1 LLEIIIKE
9 KEPTMSDINASTK
22 WPKFRKL
29 TDSKLDRIH
38 AASLEILESTG
49 VRLFEPQALELLQS
63 KGVKVEDGNRVRIP
77 SNLVEWALS
86 TAPKSTTLYNRH
98 GQAVMALE
106 GQNMFYGTGSDCPN
120 VIDLRS
126 GEHRPGLLQD
136 VVDATVVCDGLA
148 NIDFLMS
155 FCIANDL
162 DPQTYDR
169 HQMRAMLMNTIKPIL
184 FVTLEYSG
192 CVDAI
197 KMAEAV
203 AGGAEALRIKPICAC
218 YINVSHALRHNEDAL
233 KKLIFMAEK
242 GLPTTYT
249 PVVLRGATGPV
260 TAAGAIALAN
270 AGELAG
276 VVISQI
282 KREGTPIILTG
293 GVNDML
299 DMRTSIDCYADP
311 TNRVMLVEMAHRYDM
326 PIFGLT
332 GCSDSK
338 LPDEQAAAEAALSLM
353 VESLAGAQ
361 MAHDVGYLDS
371 GMTNSIEQVIIC
383 DEIISYTKHFRKEVL
398 VNDETLALDVIRK
411 IGPDGD
417 FLSTAHTLKH
427 FREDWRPQLF
437 ERRNY
442 DGWLKAGGKSMR
454 QRAREKAQNLLENHK
469 PEQLPAE
476 VVEKLNQI
484 VAQAVSKPA

>member
-1 LLEIIIKE
+1 
-9 KEPTMSDINASTK
+9 MSILNQRTK
-22 WPKFRKL
+22 GPQFRKL
-29 TDSKLDRIH
+29 SDSKLDRIH
-38 AASLEILESTG
+38 AASLEILEKTG
-49 VRLFEPQALELLQS
+49 LRLFEPQAIELLKS
-63 KGVKVEDGNRVRIP
+63 KGVKVEDGNRVHIP
-77 SNLVEWALS
+77 ANLVEWALS

-98 GQAVMALE
+98 GEPALVME
-106 GQNMFYGTGSDCPN
+106 GYNMYYGTGSDCPN
-120 VIDLRS
+120 VIDLHS
-126 GEHRPGLLQD
+126 GVRREGLLQD
-136 VVDATVVCDGLA
+136 VVDATIVCDALP

-162 DPQTYDR
+162 DPVTYDR

-184 FVTLEYSG
+184 FVTLDFGG

-203 AGGAEALRIKPICAC
+203 VGGAEALRQKPLCAC
-218 YINVSHALRHNEDAL
+218 YINVSHSLRHNEEAL
-233 KKLIFMAEK
+233 QKLIFMADK
-242 GLPTTYT
+242 GLPTTYA

-282 KREGTPIILTG
+282 KREGAPIIITG

-299 DMRTSIDCYADP
+299 DMRTSIDCYSDP
-311 TNRVMLVEMAHRYDM
+311 TNRVMLVEMAHRYGL

-338 LPDEQAAAEAALSLM
+338 LPDEQAAAEAALSIML
-353 VESLAGAQ
+353 ESLGGAQ

-371 GMTNSIEQVIIC
+371 GMTNSIEQVVIC
-383 DEIISYTKHFRKEVL
+383 DEIISYTKHFMKEVE
-398 VNDETLALDVIRK
+398 VNDDTLALDVIHQ
-411 IGPDGD
+411 IGTDGD
-417 FLSTAHTLKH
+417 YLSTSHTLKH
-427 FREDWRPQLF
+427 FRQDWRPNLF

-454 QRAREKAQNLLENHK
+454 QRAQEKALDLLAKHK
-469 PEQLPAE
+469 PEPLSAE
-476 VVEKLNQI
+476 VQKQLDLIVE
-484 VAQAVSKPA
+484 QAGK